1 MIFEG
6 KVLKMGKL
14 MTQEEYLIEEAKE
27 AEITRA
33 DDEWDIDETC
43 FKDESEN
50 PTEAPPIRE
59 FSWDAYKTPVALL
72 AMVSENYQ
80 IEIDGDAK
88 TVRVVR

>member
-43 FKDESEN
+43 FKDESEI
-50 PTEAPPIRE
+50 TLEDLKTSPI
-59 FSWDAYKTPVALL
+59 YKAQYSRYLSASNWIRWCLL
-72 AMVSENYQ
+72 
-80 IEIDGDAK
+80 
-88 TVRVVR
+88 

>member
-1 MIFEG
+1 MSLTDDLLGMSDQDKKDYAES
-6 KVLKMGKL
+6 
-14 MTQEEYLIEEAKE
+14 ENHASDIE
-27 AEITRA
+27 RA

-88 TVRVVR
+88 TVRMVR

>member
-1 MIFEG
+1 VIFEG

-43 FKDESEN
+43 FKDEGEITLEDLRTSPIYKATYN
-50 PTEAPPIRE
+50 KWISASNWLRWILGTEVI
-59 FSWDAYKTPVALL
+59 
-72 AMVSENYQ
+72 
-80 IEIDGDAK
+80 
-88 TVRVVR
+88 